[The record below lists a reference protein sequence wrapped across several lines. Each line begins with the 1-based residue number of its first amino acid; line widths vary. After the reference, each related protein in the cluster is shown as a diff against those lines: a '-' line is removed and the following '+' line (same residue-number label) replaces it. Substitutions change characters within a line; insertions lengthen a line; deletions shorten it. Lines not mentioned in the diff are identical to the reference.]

1 MCNRSYTLIRSILLI
16 ILALPLVAEGKSP
29 VIRIDMNNYRV
40 GDLDKEI
47 KQISCLK
54 LKKSHYDTTRQLVFY
69 KDRIYVMGYT
79 IAGASVLIYDLA
91 GNFIKEIRLP
101 DAIAVNSMTAIP
113 QLNELW
119 ITSYGKFIKKGMSP
133 TILSVLTWSILHPA
147 TSCCFRTISTR
158 STLSISRRRSFSPC
172 STLIFTEIS

>member
-54 LKKSHYDTTRQLVFY
+54 LKKATTTRLV
-69 KDRIYVMGYT
+69 
-79 IAGASVLIYDLA
+79 
-91 GNFIKEIRLP
+91 N
-101 DAIAVNSMTAIP
+101 
-113 QLNELW
+113 
-119 ITSYGKFIKKGMSP
+119 
-133 TILSVLTWSILHPA
+133 
-147 TSCCFRTISTR
+147 
-158 STLSISRRRSFSPC
+158 
-172 STLIFTEIS
+172 